1 MNGGLSMA
9 EMKSGYKMTDIGV
22 IPEDWEVKEFNETF
36 SVIPNNSL
44 SRDYLNTQAGEYHDI
59 HYGDVLIKYGALLDA
74 GNTEIPFINKAIT
87 DKWVNRRIVTEG
99 DIIMADTAE
108 DNTVG
113 KCSEVI
119 NVNHK
124 KIVSGLH
131 TFWLHPN
138 EGLFEK
144 GFLGYFMSHS
154 LYHNQLLPLIHGTKV
169 SSVSKNEIL
178 GTRVLVP
185 LKNEQT
191 AIATALS
198 DVDSLIS
205 ALTKKIEKKKAI
217 KQGLMQQLLTG
228 KKRLL
233 GYKGLALVKN
243 EKMEYPGDW
252 DVVKLGDLC
261 RIITKQTGFDYSA
274 TIKPSL
280 RTSRGLGVLPF
291 IQNKD
296 FEGYKINF
304 NTDFYIP
311 KDVAM
316 HFPQILLD
324 EPSLLV
330 SISGRIGNVGY
341 YLSSKLA
348 FIGGAICVAKFWKKE
363 YIPWVMLYLQSSKGQ
378 NEIFMNEKAG
388 AQHNITVEAIRNFR
402 IPMPSMSEQTAIA
415 NILSDCD
422 SEIAALEE
430 KRDKYKEIKQGMM
443 QQLLT
448 GKIRLIK

>member
-1 MNGGLSMA
+1 MNGGLSMV
-9 EMKSGYKMTDIGV
+9 EMKSGYKMTEVGV
-22 IPEDWEVKEFNETF
+22 IPEDWEVKELSSISEIKSGKRLPKGSLVTSSKTPYPYIRVIDMNMGYLNLSDIMYVPENVQPMISKYIISKNDIYI
-36 SVIPNNSL
+36 SVAGTLGLVGKIPKELDGANLTENANRITEIQCN
-44 SRDYLNTQAGEYHDI
+44 RDYLMY
-59 HYGDVLIKYGALLDA
+59 Y
-74 GNTEIPFINKAIT
+74 
-87 DKWVNRRIVTEG
+87 
-99 DIIMADTAE
+99 M
-108 DNTVG
+108 
-113 KCSEVI
+113 
-119 NVNHK
+119 
-124 KIVSGLH
+124 
-131 TFWLHPN
+131 
-138 EGLFEK
+138 
-144 GFLGYFMSHS
+144 MS
-154 LYHNQLLPLIHGTKV
+154 PLIQNVIEAERTIGAQPKLALQR
-169 SSVSKNEIL
+169 I
-178 GTRVLVP
+178 RDFYIVLP
-185 LKNEQT
+185 GDNSEQT

-228 KKRLL
+228 KKRLP

-316 HFPQILLD
+316 QFPQILLD

-363 YIPWVMLYLQSSKGQ
+363 YIPWVMLYLQSNKGQ

-402 IPMPSMSEQTAIA
+402 IPMPSISEQTAIA

>member
-1 MNGGLSMA
+1 MV
-9 EMKSGYKMTDIGV
+9 EMKSGYKMTEVGV
-22 IPEDWEVKEFNETF
+22 IPEDWKVKEFNETF

-144 GFLGYFMSHS
+144 GFLGYFMNHS

-205 ALTKKIEKKKAI
+205 ALTKKIEKKKA
-217 KQGLMQQLLTG
+217 
-228 KKRLL
+228 
-233 GYKGLALVKN
+233 
-243 EKMEYPGDW
+243 
-252 DVVKLGDLC
+252 
-261 RIITKQTGFDYSA
+261 
-274 TIKPSL
+274 
-280 RTSRGLGVLPF
+280 
-291 IQNKD
+291 
-296 FEGYKINF
+296 
-304 NTDFYIP
+304 
-311 KDVAM
+311 
-316 HFPQILLD
+316 
-324 EPSLLV
+324 
-330 SISGRIGNVGY
+330 
-341 YLSSKLA
+341 
-348 FIGGAICVAKFWKKE
+348 
-363 YIPWVMLYLQSSKGQ
+363 
-378 NEIFMNEKAG
+378 
-388 AQHNITVEAIRNFR
+388 
-402 IPMPSMSEQTAIA
+402 
-415 NILSDCD
+415 
-422 SEIAALEE
+422 
-430 KRDKYKEIKQGMM
+430 
-443 QQLLT
+443 
-448 GKIRLIK
+448 

>member
-1 MNGGLSMA
+1 MNGGLSMV
-9 EMKSGYKMTDIGV
+9 EMKSGYKMTEVGV

-44 SRDYLNTQAGEYHDI
+44 SRDYLNAQAGEYHDI

-74 GNTEIPFINKAIT
+74 GDTEIPFINKAIT

-144 GFLGYFMSHS
+144 GFLGYFMNHS

-191 AIATALS
+191 AIATVLS

-228 KKRLL
+228 KKRLP
-233 GYKGLALVKN
+233 GFC
-243 EKMEYPGDW
+243 GDW
-252 DVVKLGDLC
+252 IKKKVSSVSDILRGGSPRPIENYIVKSGGVNWIKIGDVDSSAKYIFRTNEQIIESGIQYSRFVHSGDLLLSNSMSFGRPYILKTEGC
-261 RIITKQTGFDYSA
+261 IHDGW
-274 TIKPSL
+274 L
-280 RTSRGLGVLPF
+280 V
-291 IQNKD
+291 IQNYGKYFD
-296 FEGYKINF
+296 KEF
-304 NTDFYIP
+304 
-311 KDVAM
+311 
-316 HFPQILLD
+316 L
-324 EPSLLV
+324 
-330 SISGRIGNVGY
+330 Y
-341 YLSSKLA
+341 YLLGSDEVLKQYKSLAAGSSVLNLNKD
-348 FIGGAICVAKFWKKE
+348 IVGKV
-363 YIPWVMLYLQSSKGQ
+363 VLY
-378 NEIFMNEKAG
+378 F
-388 AQHNITVEAIRNFR
+388 
-402 IPMPSMSEQTAIA
+402 PPSISEQTAIA